1 MAFSGSILTLRFDIT
16 KFRDPNTDLG
26 ELAYKLFQEYGPDCA
41 EVLAYDGTC
50 KSMLDRMEKAR
61 QQRLEAV
68 DLSHLTPVSPSY
80 EEQDQDPP
88 QLTAKPA
95 AAAAAVSPKPL
106 KRPSLPP
113 MLPDQDQDQDQP
125 PKKKAAIEHIDLSED
140 TSSSEEELEID
151 CDVSSSDEEEE
162 EQEEGELC
170 PHCECSS
177 DKFVSLSEAEKKRT
191 DFPDYDKL
199 CPACANDCWETVGEC
214 HLCDKIC
221 GLITTQDW
229 QGVLNTERLTD
240 LPTEE
245 GDRLDLD
252 EPVAACKSCYEIIM
266 ADRNKRAKNY
276 KNKELGF
283 WLTHLPEY
291 TIKPCKHCNEH
302 TLAVQC
308 NRLEERIACVQ
319 CLETYE

>member
-1 MAFSGSILTLRFDIT
+1 MAFSGSILTLCFDT
-16 KFRDPNTDLG
+16 SKFRDPNTDLG

-61 QQRLEAV
+61 N
-68 DLSHLTPVSPSY
+68 
-80 EEQDQDPP
+80 
-88 QLTAKPA
+88 KPA
-95 AAAAAVSPKPL
+95 AAAAAASPKPL

-113 MLPDQDQDQDQP
+113 MLPDQDQDQP

-162 EQEEGELC
+162 KEEGELC

-221 GLITTQDW
+221 GLVPEQDW
-229 QGVLNTERLTD
+229 QGTLNTERLTD
-240 LPTEE
+240 LPTQE
-245 GDRLDLD
+245 GDRLNLD

-266 ADRNKRAKNY
+266 ADNNKREQKY
-276 KNKELGF
+276 KHKELGL
-283 WLTHLPEY
+283 WQTHLPEY
-291 TIKPCKHCNEH
+291 TVKPCVHCNEH

-308 NRLEERIACVQ
+308 NRLEERIACSQ